1 MLRLLTLVSLACVAL
16 ADDGELMKVPTYLM
30 NYILD
35 CKRQSIESGYGVP
48 VYQTNI
54 KQSGTSQH
62 VSLLDLDELE
72 DSLKQSVHNEAVVA
86 HVLTQVN
93 DAVRTATDN
102 PKSRSDCSVE
112 NHIQIAIPP
121 QEIDEF
127 NDRVQMLIQQNSF
140 LLLEQMNTLFAFKL
154 RSLKSDLEKV
164 IKRRYN
170 ALESKLDLIMGALG
184 VEMPEEPK
192 PTTDD
197 DVDNPVTE
205 MPEIITDSVFPSLV
219 PQPVPSPEPE
229 PVATPGP
236 FPQPEPTVQPAP
248 EPIAEPVTTVQPA
261 PEPFAEPEPT
271 SRPDPDDDDDDD
283 LDFTERP
290 DDANDPTSGD
300 ESSDEDSG
308 SSSGFVRTPQQPAS
322 VVSHSGFGF
331 MRPIV
336 SRPFTRRKVQRPSSF
351 WRDRLETHRAS
362 VASHRA
368 QRRRERI
375 PQRSALDS
383 RYGELLPFSR
393 PVPTRRDRISIA
405 RKEYQEALRSGAL
418 YMGF

>member
-72 DSLKQSVHNEAVVA
+72 DSLKQAVHNEAVVA
-86 HVLTQVN
+86 HVLSQVN
-93 DAVRTATDN
+93 DAVKTATDN
-102 PKSRSDCSVE
+102 PKARSGCTVE

-121 QEIDEF
+121 REMDEF

-140 LLLEQMNTLFAFKL
+140 LLLEQINTLFAFKL
-154 RSLKSDLEKV
+154 RSLKSDMEKV

-184 VEMPEEPK
+184 VEMPEESK

-205 MPEIITDSVFPSLV
+205 MPEVITDSVFPSLV
-219 PQPVPSPEPE
+219 PQPDPSPEPE

-236 FPQPEPTVQPAP
+236 IPQPEPTVQPVPEPAP
-248 EPIAEPVTTVQPA
+248 EPI
-261 PEPFAEPEPT
+261 AEPEPT

-290 DDANDPTSGD
+290 DTTEDPNSGD
-300 ESSDEDSG
+300 QSSDEAPDSSG
-308 SSSGFVRTPQQPAS
+308 SSIGFIRTPQQPAS
-322 VVSHSGFGF
+322 DSPMVSHSGFGF

-336 SRPFTRRKVQRPSSF
+336 SRPFTRRKVQRPSNF
-351 WRDRLETHRAS
+351 WRDRLEPYRAS
-362 VASHRA
+362 AASHR
-368 QRRRERI
+368 R
-375 PQRSALDS
+375 
-383 RYGELLPFSR
+383 
-393 PVPTRRDRISIA
+393 
-405 RKEYQEALRSGAL
+405 
-418 YMGF
+418 